1 VFDSSWICE
10 VGELVSFVQLQRRAI
25 KLNHVLMGYYELP
38 GRTEN
43 PLQLCVN
50 PQSAEVRLEERL
62 WNIGV
67 LISPLSPL
75 TFPAACCL
83 NFVDKPLLITGNT
96 SSHVISSMDLSVM
109 PERHGADAAFSV

>member
-1 VFDSSWICE
+1 MLIMLADEWHCVLQVFDSSWICE
-10 VGELVSFVQLQRRAI
+10 VGEVVSFAQLQRRAV
-25 KLNHVLMGYYELP
+25 KLDHILLGYYELP

-67 LISPLSPL
+67 LLSPPSPYI
-75 TFPAACCL
+75 FSAAR
-83 NFVDKPLLITGNT
+83 T
-96 SSHVISSMDLSVM
+96 
-109 PERHGADAAFSV
+109 